1 MLRSRRKRLTI
12 AGGNACGDL
21 KKNEVK
27 KITILFLF
35 LASIITQK
43 TNAQTD
49 SSHLR
54 VSLLTCGQGDELY
67 SVFGHTAIRITDSVK
82 QTDIVYN
89 YGTFDFNDPDFYT
102 KFTRGTLDYMLS
114 AEYFTDF
121 VQVYVDE
128 KRTVTEQELLLTGD
142 EKAALLKAL
151 NENMQGPSR
160 YYKYVFNY
168 DNCTTRVRDLLMKF
182 AGLQADR
189 QLVPSNTTFRNMLY
203 EYLDRGAQPWSKL
216 GIDILLGS
224 RMDWK
229 VNIPESMFLPDY
241 LMKAVDSSVH
251 SKNILRSKQLIHNPG
266 NAPKKNTNWPLYMF
280 SAVSLLVLLVS
291 TGKSRIA
298 KSATRFFDIL
308 FFLVT
313 GLLGFFLL
321 FMWFGTDHKGCG
333 ANYNLLWAIP
343 TNVVVA
349 VALWK
354 RPKWLR
360 GYLSFC
366 VIIYGV
372 ILIGWF
378 FLPQQFNIALLP
390 IVVLLFLRSWML
402 KKSIPTAHA

>member
-1 MLRSRRKRLTI
+1 M
-12 AGGNACGDL
+12 
-21 KKNEVK
+21 K
-27 KITILFLF
+27 KITIVFIL

-43 TNAQTD
+43 TSAQTD
-49 SSHLR
+49 TSHLR

-67 SVFGHTAIRITDSVK
+67 SVFGHTAIRITDSIK

-89 YGTFDFNDPDFYT
+89 YGTFDFNDPDFYM

-114 AEYFTDF
+114 AEYFNDF
-121 VQVYVDE
+121 VQAYVYE
-128 KRTVTEQELLLTGD
+128 KRTVTEQELLLTGQ
-142 EKAALLKAL
+142 EKAAIVKAL
-151 NENMQGPSR
+151 DENMQGSSR

-168 DNCTTRVRDLLMKF
+168 DNCTTRVRDLLVKF
-182 AGLQADR
+182 AGLKADR
-189 QLVPSNTTFRNMLY
+189 PLVPANTTFRNMLY

-266 NAPKKNTNWPLYMF
+266 NEPKTNTNWPLYIF
-280 SAVSLLVLLVS
+280 SAVSLLVLLIS

-298 KSATRFFDIL
+298 KNTTRFFDIL

-313 GLLGFFLL
+313 GLLGCFLL

-343 TNVVVA
+343 TNIVVA
-349 VALWK
+349 VALAK
-354 RPKWLR
+354 KPKWLR

-366 VIIYGV
+366 VIIYGLT
-372 ILIGWF
+372 LIGWL
-378 FLPQQFNIALLP
+378 FLPQQFNIALFPL
-390 IVVLLFLRSWML
+390 VVLMFLRSWKL
-402 KKSIPTAHA
+402 KKTIPAAHA